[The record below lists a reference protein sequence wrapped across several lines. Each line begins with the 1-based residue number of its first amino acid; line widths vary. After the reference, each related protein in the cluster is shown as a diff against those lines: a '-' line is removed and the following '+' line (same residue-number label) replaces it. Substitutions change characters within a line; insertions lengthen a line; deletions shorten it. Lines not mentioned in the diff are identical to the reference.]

1 MIKEQFKKFSKGFIL
16 GAAAMAT
23 VMGASCSQPAGS
35 SINPVPYAQPTP
47 NPNPDNPNGNEQE
60 DKYAEYGGKPY
71 DVTIGN
77 GKYNLHTFMGKDT
90 YFDDQE
96 EVDFYNSEAVTY
108 VKDLKNKFIE
118 SLNDRPAAQAYFNE
132 KLNDFQYITHYK
144 GGDLDHNVN
153 IVSRGTAPI
162 LSEIVKNMGNISCA
176 RAFEGCYRVIAN
188 EACKAGAGSQFDGS
202 DSMVRYNEEKKSV
215 FMLANA
221 NSQFK
226 NHNINLQ
233 QAYDTNDF
241 TAVTNFMDSY
251 LNSVIDKIGHGVT
264 VDDLRQVINIAI
276 TTESLGAMHDRTKYI
291 LNHTSSDC
299 VMDLNLIKNTIDPS
313 NYTYAMLNRQQDNGM
328 ELC

>member
-35 SINPVPYAQPTP
+35 SINPVPYAQPTT
-47 NPNPDNPNGNEQE
+47 PDNPNGNEQK

-96 EVDFYNSEAVTY
+96 EVDFYASEAVTY
-108 VKDLKNKFIE
+108 VKDLKNQFIE
-118 SLNDRPAAQAYFNE
+118 SLKDRPAAQAYFNE

-144 GGDLDHNVN
+144 GASVDNIAN

-162 LSEIVKNMGNISCA
+162 FKDILKNLDNIEERDTFEI
-176 RAFEGCYRVIAN
+176 CYRIIAN
-188 EACKAGAGSQFDGS
+188 EARKAGAGSEFSGSNCESDYNKEKDDIKIDIGYMNDDGY
-202 DSMVRYNEEKKSV
+202 DS
-215 FMLANA
+215 
-221 NSQFK
+221 FK
-226 NHNINLQ
+226 NFDFEKEYGVNNFKATANLLNQLLDKTANKMDVTQSDLQ
-233 QAYDTNDF
+233 QIVNLTLAF
-241 TAVTNFMDSY
+241 TSFEG
-251 LNSVIDKIGHGVT
+251 IH
-264 VDDLRQVINIAI
+264 
-276 TTESLGAMHDRTKYI
+276 ERTKYV
-291 LNHTSSDC
+291 LNESNC
-299 VMDLNLIKNTIDPS
+299 VVNFNEIINAIR
-313 NYTYAMLNRQQDNGM
+313 NYDKVSMKQQDNGM

>member
-1 MIKEQFKKFSKGFIL
+1 MIKEQFKKFGKGFIL

-35 SINPVPYAQPTP
+35 SINPVPYAQPT
-47 NPNPDNPNGNEQE
+47 NPDNPNGNEQE

-77 GKYNLHTFMGKDT
+77 GKYTLHTFMGKDT

-108 VKDLKNKFIE
+108 VKGLKDKFID
-118 SLNDRPAAQAYFNE
+118 SLEDRPAAQAYFNE

-144 GGDLDHNVN
+144 GGDLDHNTN
-153 IVSRGTAPI
+153 IVSRGIASI
-162 LSEIVKNMGNISCA
+162 MGDIAKNAEDEIQCYDFNT
-176 RAFEGCYRVIAN
+176 FYRVIAN
-188 EACKAGAGSQFDGS
+188 EACKAGAGSQFDGNDKTS
-202 DSMVRYNEEKKSV
+202 RYIKEKDE
-215 FMLANA
+215 LIDTAN
-221 NSQFK
+221 
-226 NHNINLQ
+226 NILIKDRIGIDLQ

-251 LNSVIDKIGHGVT
+251 LGSVKDKIGHGVT
-264 VDDLRQVINIAI
+264 VDDLRKVINIAI

-291 LNHTSSDC
+291 LNHTSNC
-299 VMDLNLIKNTIDPS
+299 IIDLNEIKHAINPDK
-313 NYTYAMLNRQQDNGM
+313 YFAMLNKQQDNGM

>member
-16 GAAAMAT
+16 GAAAMTT

-77 GKYNLHTFMGKDT
+77 GEYNLHTFMGKDT
-90 YFDDQE
+90 IFDSQE
-96 EVDFYNSEAVTY
+96 EVDFYASEAATY
-108 VKDLKNKFIE
+108 VKGLKNQFID
-118 SLNDRPAAQAYFNE
+118 SLKDRPATQAYFNE

-144 GGDLDHNVN
+144 GGSLDHNTN
-153 IVSRGTAPI
+153 IISRGTASI
-162 LSEIVKNMGNISCA
+162 LSDVVKNAANEEQ
-176 RAFEGCYRVIAN
+176 AFDFYICYCVIAN
-188 EACKAGAGSQFDGS
+188 EACKAGAGSKFDGS
-202 DSMVRYNEEKKSV
+202 TGYNKEKKH
-215 FMLANA
+215 MLDFADTNECKQRL
-221 NSQFK
+221 NLD
-226 NHNINLQ
+226 LQ

-241 TAVTNFMDSY
+241 TAVTNSMDSY
-251 LNSVIDKIGHGVT
+251 LGSVIDKIGHGVT

-291 LNHTSSDC
+291 LNHTSNC
-299 VMDLNLIKNTIDPS
+299 VMDLNLIKNTIDPLKY
-313 NYTYAMLNRQQDNGM
+313 NYAMLNKQQDNGM